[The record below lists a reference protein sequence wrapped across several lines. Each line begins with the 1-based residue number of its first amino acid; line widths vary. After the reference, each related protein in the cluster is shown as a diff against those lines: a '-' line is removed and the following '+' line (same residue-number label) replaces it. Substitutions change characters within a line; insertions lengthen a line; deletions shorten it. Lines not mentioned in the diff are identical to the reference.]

1 MDMPVQFV
9 QQGAAAAVDRTV
21 WIPLVTG
28 TDYVT
33 PWNSTPTGSPKAKK
47 VFDGGTAANTT
58 NAWEMED
65 TTNIPGVAKV
75 ELTAAEV
82 AELGH
87 YVVGINA
94 GMAFGHVLV
103 IVTEE
108 SPKTMGAS
116 SLATQHRAGKPS

>member
-9 QQGAAAAVDRTV
+9 QQNAKAAIDRTV
-21 WIPLVTG
+21 YIPLVSG
-28 TDYVT
+28 SDYVK
-33 PWNSTPTGSPKAKK
+33 PWNSTPSGSPKAKR
-47 VFDGGTAANTT
+47 VFNGGTAANTT

-65 TTNIPGVAKV
+65 TTNLPGVAKV
-75 ELTAAEV
+75 ELTEAEV
-82 AELGH
+82 ASLGH

-94 GMAFGHVLV
+94 GNAFGHVLV

-116 SLATQHRAGKPS
+116 DLATQHRAGKPK

>member
-9 QQGAAAAVDRTV
+9 QQNAAAAIDRTV
-21 WIPLVTG
+21 YIPLVKG
-28 TDYVT
+28 SDYLT
-33 PWNSTPTGSPKAKK
+33 PWNSTPSGSPKAKR

-65 TTNIPGVAKV
+65 TTNLPGVAKV
-75 ELTAAEV
+75 ELTEAEV
-82 AELGH
+82 ASLGH

-94 GMAFGHVLV
+94 GGAFGHVLV

-108 SPKTMGAS
+108 SPKTMGVS
-116 SLATQHRAGKPS
+116 DLAMQHRAGKPS

>member
-9 QQGAAAAVDRTV
+9 QQNAKAAIDRTV
-21 WIPLVTG
+21 YIPLVSG
-28 TDYVT
+28 SDYVK
-33 PWNSTPTGSPKAKK
+33 PWNSTPSGSPKAKR
-47 VFDGGTAANTT
+47 VFNGGTAANTT

-65 TTNIPGVAKV
+65 TTNLPGVAKV
-75 ELTAAEV
+75 ELTEAEV
-82 AELGH
+82 ASLGH

-94 GMAFGHVLV
+94 GGAFGHVLV

-116 SLATQHRAGKPS
+116 DLAMQHRAGKPS